1 MASLPARRH
10 VARYVPM
17 SICASH
23 LHGEESSGAAKL
35 DVLARSDMVLVLL
48 EPLVM
53 RVPLRGCILVGAMFS
68 SGCAG
73 SVLVGGRDAV
83 QPAITALQE
92 GRFEEAERLAVGER
106 NPYARVTRAIVRYKK
121 TAHQFALDARTLV
134 AGLAVGGV
142 NQKYL
147 QATFDG
153 AEKELA
159 AVDDDLAVAAL
170 DPNLSIELCVACW
183 EIDWNGDGR
192 IDRRDRLLFQIEND
206 ERGAPI
212 PVDDPRRKPTFRF
225 DAGDVAWARAFVGF
239 QRAALDVLLAYDFS
253 EAGALA
259 EGHDGHAGVVLRLVH
274 PERVVEARR
283 LILEALD
290 QSDLARRSYLAET
303 DDDREWVPNPRQKS
317 HPMQL
322 PVDEKLYGTWEA
334 VLGDVRRLIRSEE
347 GLAIADLV
355 ARGDG
360 PDHHGRGPGGYLD
373 VGSML
378 SHPHDITVDLDRLE
392 RLRGHDAR
400 AMLSALF
407 GDHYV
412 ASMKRS
418 PLPARLL
425 RMQGEVDR
433 NEETFEH
440 KLRYLFWLN

>member
-1 MASLPARRH
+1 
-10 VARYVPM
+10 
-17 SICASH
+17 
-23 LHGEESSGAAKL
+23 
-35 DVLARSDMVLVLL
+35 
-48 EPLVM
+48 M
-53 RVPLRGCILVGAMFS
+53 RVGLPGCVLVGAVFS
-68 SGCAG
+68 TGCAG

-83 QPAITALQE
+83 RPAITALQE
-92 GRFEEAERLAVGER
+92 GHFEEAERLAVGER

-121 TAHQFALDARTLV
+121 TAHQLALDGRTLV

-147 QATFDG
+147 TATFDA

-170 DPNLSIELCVACW
+170 DPNLSIELCLACW

-192 IDRRDRLLFQIEND
+192 VDQRDRLLFQIEQD
-206 ERGAPI
+206 GDGKPI
-212 PVDDPRRKPTFRF
+212 PEDDPRRKPTFRF

-239 QRAALDVLLAYDFS
+239 QRAALDVLLAYDLT

-259 EGHDGHAGVVLRLVH
+259 ERHGDHPKIVLRLVH
-274 PERVVEARR
+274 PERVAEARR
-283 LILEALD
+283 RILEALD

-317 HPMQL
+317 HPMPL
-322 PVDEKLYGTWEA
+322 PVDEKLYATWEA
-334 VLGDVRRLIRSEE
+334 VLGDVRRLVRSEE

-355 ARGDG
+355 ALDGGTGRHRGT
-360 PDHHGRGPGGYLD
+360 PGGYLD

-378 SHPHDITVDLDRLE
+378 SRPHDIRIDLDGLE
-392 RLRGHDAR
+392 RSRDAR
-400 AMLSALF
+400 AMLSAIF

-425 RMQGEVDR
+425 RMQGEVSR
-433 NEETFEH
+433 NEETFER